1 MEERFR
7 MSDPVHGLEGTAE
20 TLSQQL
26 DNLTSELAFV
36 NQQIQFHRRHSA
48 VRSDEA
54 KGASSS
60 ELAAVLSPLLE
71 EDGSSILTDI
81 EQFQ

>member
-1 MEERFR
+1 MKARFR
-7 MSDPVHGLEGTAE
+7 MSDPVDGLAGIAE

-36 NQQIQFHRRHSA
+36 NQQNQFHLRHSV

-60 ELAAVLSPLLE
+60 EPTAVPSPLLE

>member
-1 MEERFR
+1 MEARFR
-7 MSDPVHGLEGTAE
+7 MSDPVHGLAGIAE
-20 TLSQQL
+20 TLSKQL
-26 DNLTSELAFV
+26 DNHTSELAFV
-36 NQQIQFHRRHSA
+36 NKQIQFHRRHSVA
-48 VRSDEA
+48 RSDEA

-60 ELAAVLSPLLE
+60 ELKAVQSPSLE

>member
-1 MEERFR
+1 MEARFR
-7 MSDPVHGLEGTAE
+7 MSDPVHGLTVIAE

-36 NQQIQFHRRHSA
+36 NQKIHFHRRHS
-48 VRSDEA
+48 VVQ
-54 KGASSS
+54 S
-60 ELAAVLSPLLE
+60 ELTAVPSPLLE

-81 EQFQ
+81 EQFL